1 MRSDLAAIPGV
12 SNIQTST
19 EDRTASF
26 EFSEDSI
33 DIEAKLAEL
42 GETNEHMA
50 GWSMM

>member
-12 SNIQTST
+12 SNINTNT

-26 EFSEDSI
+26 ELEEGSV

-42 GETNEHMA
+42 GETNEHIA
-50 GWSMM
+50 GWSML